1 MGQQL
6 TPAAAQLMVQDL
18 AAYEEPVL
26 TAALQAVRREGGRF
40 TVAAVLRHVE
50 SADGRPEPNEAW
62 AIALQS
68 FDEAETVLMTP
79 EIQQA
84 AVVAAPLMKGRG
96 DRVGA
101 HGVHCR
107 LRAPAHS
114 CQAAGAARQVVAVV
128 GQRCG
133 PPSCCDRGS
142 GTPGALPAPA
152 AQLLLEQ
159 HVPSQLRRPAAQSPG
174 F

>member
-1 MGQQL
+1 MLTPDQQDALLLSLFGTAEAMGQQL

-101 HGVHCR
+101 R
-107 LRAPAHS
+107 MAFI
-114 CQAAGAARQVVAVV
+114 AA
-128 GQRCG
+128 
-133 PPSCCDRGS
+133 
-142 GTPGALPAPA
+142 
-152 AQLLLEQ
+152 
-159 HVPSQLRRPAAQSPG
+159 
-174 F
+174 

>member
-1 MGQQL
+1 MLTPEQQDELLLSLFGTAEAMGQQL

-68 FDEAETVLMTP
+68 FDEAETVFMTP

-84 AVVAAPLMKGRG
+84 AVVAAPLMKG
-96 DRVGA
+96 
-101 HGVHCR
+101 
-107 LRAPAHS
+107 
-114 CQAAGAARQVVAVV
+114 
-128 GQRCG
+128 
-133 PPSCCDRGS
+133 
-142 GTPGALPAPA
+142 
-152 AQLLLEQ
+152 
-159 HVPSQLRRPAAQSPG
+159 
-174 F
+174 